1 MKRLRLAIVIAFVLA
16 LTVPLTASAQDG
28 LTYNSGFQVQNL
40 EGEVAT
46 IQIVFYNQDGTV
58 EATVNDTI
66 AANDS
71 NTYFPLGAVDEGFN
85 GSVVISSDRD
95 VRAIANVLANG
106 LDFGASYSGFTEG
119 AEMVALPL
127 LMYENSGFTTWF
139 NVQNAGEEATDVMVQ
154 YSDGQTAQCLN
165 LQPGAACTLD
175 QADEG
180 HAAGWVG
187 AGLVTADEPVVVTV
201 MEVGA
206 TTLFGYGG
214 FAQASAEVAMPLIN
228 ANNAGYQTGVQIQ
241 NTGAVPTTVTVAYT
255 PSTAGTA
262 CTETRT
268 IGALSSETFA
278 LQAFATDIAESTC
291 IPGATFVGSAMV
303 TVNTAGTDLVAIV
316 NQLNLEAN
324 KGAAYEGFDPATAT
338 DSVVMPLIMDRN
350 GGYFTGFG
358 VSNVGTTTTEVLCT
372 FTDTAH
378 TEGATLAPGQSLTR
392 VQNNQIADGYV
403 GSATCVADA
412 DGLIIG
418 VVNQLN
424 PVLPGDTLL
433 VYNAFNN

>member
-1 MKRLRLAIVIAFVLA
+1 MKRLRLAIVVAFVLA
-16 LTVPLTASAQDG
+16 LAVPLTASAQDG
-28 LTYNSGFQVQNL
+28 LTYNSGFQIQNL

-58 EATVNDTI
+58 EATVDDTI

-127 LMYENSGFTTWF
+127 LMYENAGFTTWF
-139 NVQNAGEEATDVMVQ
+139 NVQNAGGAVTDVMVQ
-154 YSDGQTAQCLN
+154 YSDGVTAQCLG

-187 AGLVTADEPVVVTV
+187 AGVVTADEPVVVTV
-201 MEVGA
+201 MQVGA

-214 FAQASAEVAMPLIN
+214 FTQASADVAMPLIN
-228 ANNAGYQTGVQIQ
+228 ANNAGFVTGVQIQ
-241 NTGAVPTTVTVAYT
+241 NTGLSPTTVTVAYT
-255 PSTAGTA
+255 PSVDGTA

-278 LQAFATDIAESTC
+278 LQAFATGANSDC
-291 IPGATFVGSAMV
+291 VPGARFIGSAEV
-303 TVNTAGTDLVAIV
+303 TVNTAGADLVAIV
-316 NQLNLEAN
+316 NQLNLQAN

-338 DSVVMPLIMDRN
+338 DSVAMPLIMDRN
-350 GGYFTGFG
+350 SGYFTGFG
-358 VSNVGTTTTEVLCT
+358 VANVGTTTTNVMCT
-372 FTDTAH
+372 FTGTTF
-378 TEGATLAPGQSLTR
+378 TESATLAPGESFTPN
-392 VQNNQIADGYV
+392 QNNQIADGYV
-403 GSATCVADA
+403 GSATCVADG